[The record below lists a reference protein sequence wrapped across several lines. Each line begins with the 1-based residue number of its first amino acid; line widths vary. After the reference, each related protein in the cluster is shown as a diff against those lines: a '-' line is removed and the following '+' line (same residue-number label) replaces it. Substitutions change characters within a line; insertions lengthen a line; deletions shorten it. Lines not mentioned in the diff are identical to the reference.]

1 MTVFIHTMIWVSFP
15 LLQGNFSGW
24 VRNGL
29 MAHQTYFRSQLPS
42 VLLAKCSLIQSTI
55 HLCLLYIHPWDVYIY
70 THLYIS
76 IYIYT
81 YVLLIILRLF
91 CNIPYFINHGA
102 DQPCRSE
109 SRQECDVGGTASHRQ
124 PLRNRSR
131 WRHAVHDAHVTWWTW
146 CFPWWCW
153 WLEQGSGLQVKL
165 IEIHSVTGPSW

>member
-81 YVLLIILRLF
+81 HMFYLLSYA
-91 CNIPYFINHGA
+91 YFAIFHISSTTELINHVDPKAARNATCVAQHHIASPSGI
-102 DQPCRSE
+102 DP
-109 SRQECDVGGTASHRQ
+109 GGDTQYTTPMWPGGPGVFPGDAGGW
-124 PLRNRSR
+124 NR
-131 WRHAVHDAHVTWWTW
+131 A
-146 CFPWWCW
+146 P
-153 WLEQGSGLQVKL
+153 GSKWSSLKS
-165 IEIHSVTGPSW
+165 IP